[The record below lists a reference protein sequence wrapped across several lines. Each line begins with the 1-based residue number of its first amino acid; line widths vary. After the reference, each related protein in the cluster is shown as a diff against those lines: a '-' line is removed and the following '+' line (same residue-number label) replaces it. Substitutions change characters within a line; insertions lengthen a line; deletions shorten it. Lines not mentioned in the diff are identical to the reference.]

1 MSKTKAELLEEAKKL
16 DPTISSKLTVKQLKK
31 FIKEFVPAP
40 TGSQNELYTGVV
52 KPMNSAP
59 SEESES
65 GTYCKGI
72 LGSITGFGKS
82 NNTLTIEELLKKL
95 NGFESNVSEV
105 KNIKLRFAANP
116 KSNILA
122 RELKAK
128 LRNVNKT
135 IAEISKEIV

>member
-1 MSKTKAELLEEAKKL
+1 MSKTKAELLEDAKKL

-40 TGSQNELYTGVV
+40 TGPQNELYTGVV

-59 SEESES
+59 SEFE
-65 GTYCKGI
+65 
-72 LGSITGFGKS
+72 
-82 NNTLTIEELLKKL
+82 NNSLTIEELLKKL